1 MLGKRILIVVE
12 NLPVPPDRRVW
23 QECLALRSAGY
34 DVSVIC
40 PKGRGYDRGFEIIE
54 GVHIYRHSL
63 PLDAS
68 GVLGFILEYTAA
80 LFFQTVLAWRI
91 FFTRGFDAIQAC
103 NPPDMIWMVALPF
116 RALFGRKFVF
126 DHHDPFAELFA
137 VKFPGLGLVHKITL
151 LFEKMSI
158 GSADMVITTSE
169 ALKKIAVERAGQPA
183 ANVHLVRSGPDLAKM
198 RRVAADPA
206 LRQGARHVVVYI
218 GIMGSQDGV
227 DILLHAAHEA
237 ICGQG
242 RKDLRFL
249 LVGDGPEYDKL
260 QALSRSLEID
270 GHVTFTGFLRGDK
283 LLAAL
288 SSADLGLCPDPWNPF
303 NDKLTMNKVLEY
315 MAMELP
321 TVMFDLSEGR
331 AIAQEAAVY
340 APGSDDPKALAK
352 AMLDLLDDPA
362 AMKRMAEY
370 GRKRVEQNF
379 GWDGQRQIYLHAYEG
394 LWR

>member
-1 MLGKRILIVVE
+1 MPGKRILIVVE

-23 QECLALRSAGY
+23 QECLALRGAGY

-54 GVHIYRHSL
+54 GVYIYRHPL

-68 GVLGFILEYTAA
+68 GVAGFILEYTAA

-91 FFTRGFDAIQAC
+91 FLTRGFDAIQAC
-103 NPPDMIWMVALPF
+103 NPPDMIWIVAWPF
-116 RALFGRKFVF
+116 RVFFRRKFVF

-137 VKFPGLGLVHKITL
+137 VKFPKRTLIHKLTL
-151 LFEKMSI
+151 LFERLSI
-158 GSADMVITTSE
+158 RSADMVITTSE

-183 ANVHLVRSGPDLAKM
+183 SNVHLVRSGPDLAKM
-198 RRVAADPA
+198 RRIAPDPA
-206 LRQGARHVVVYI
+206 LRRGAGKVVVYI

-227 DILLHAAHEA
+227 DILLNAAHEA
-237 ICGQG
+237 IHRRG
-242 RKDLRFL
+242 RGDLRFL

-260 QALSRSLEID
+260 KALARELKVD
-270 GHVTFTGFLRGDK
+270 DRVTFTGFLRGDK

-288 SSADLGLCPDPWNPF
+288 SSADIGVCPDPWNAF

-331 AIAQEAAVY
+331 AIAEEAAVY
-340 APGSDDPKALAK
+340 APGGDDPKALAK

-362 AMKRMAEY
+362 RIKRMAEY
-370 GRKRVEQNF
+370 GRKRVEGHF
-379 GWDGQRQIYLHAYEG
+379 GWDGQRKIYLDAYAG